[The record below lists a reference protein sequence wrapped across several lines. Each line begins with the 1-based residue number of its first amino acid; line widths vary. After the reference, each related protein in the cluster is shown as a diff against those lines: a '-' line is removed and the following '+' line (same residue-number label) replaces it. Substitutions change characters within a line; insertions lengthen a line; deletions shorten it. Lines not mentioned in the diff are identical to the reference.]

1 MPTGDVNRDGR
12 VSILDLILVAQ
23 QLGKR
28 VPPNSPVDIN
38 GDGVVNIFDLT
49 LVAQGIGKSTAAA
62 PAVATG
68 RVDAATIEAWI
79 AGARLA
85 DDGSIAFRQGIA
97 NLESVVSLADYSVKR
112 PRCSPTTRIRS
123 TLRPGYRTNWQPPR
137 RWR

>member
-1 MPTGDVNRDGR
+1 MLQVRFKAKSEGETELALRNFLFGSASLKKVSRQVPLKSTSPFRNRLLSGDVNRDG
-12 VSILDLILVAQ
+12 VVNILDLISVAQ
-23 QLGKR
+23 QLGER

-38 GDGVVNIFDLT
+38 RDGVVNIFDLT

-85 DDGSIAFRQGIA
+85 R
-97 NLESVVSLADYSVKR
+97 
-112 PRCSPTTRIRS
+112 
-123 TLRPGYRTNWQPPR
+123 
-137 RWR
+137 